1 MLDYVFEMLMDH
13 VSLMKSLGFNLMLLS
28 AFLLYTFYDI
38 PYVNVPEMAAARL
51 GISEREVMTLL

>member
-1 MLDYVFEMLMDH
+1 MDH